1 MRLGKWTVAA
11 TLSLAVAASC
21 AVAADRQ
28 GFLLLAQA
36 QEADKADSSWKP
48 LGLIKEGVGNL
59 GKKLGG
65 GSEDA
70 AGEGVSGEDAMG
82 EAAAPPP
89 TGDRIFSSDPL
100 PLDWIG
106 ELAAANPK
114 LAADLG
120 IAEIDWEGLEA
131 RNIEGTFQLRD
142 GRVEI
147 TITRFELGPGRVT
160 GRLTL
165 DPTTMPLSVTL
176 ELLARNIRVQDLRK
190 FDQPG
195 LLTDGT
201 IDMKVQLS
209 GRGESMATLMASAE
223 GEVAMLLEDGRAVSV
238 SAEKA
243 GGPMLALDL
252 MGALVPPG
260 LDSTSIRCA
269 VGRVNVEAG
278 VAIPEVLII
287 VTEHTLIS
295 GNGSADLG
303 RESLDLMLVPQQ
315 SSNVQGVLM
324 PPIQIGGT
332 FTNPSFRAAPL
343 GNITDIG
350 SIAKLIASPL
360 ITPALAI
367 SGEKH
372 DCAQELK
379 KAGAQS
385 GSKTK
390 KPPTDKESEAEGGG

>member
-1 MRLGKWTVAA
+1 MRLGQWMVVV
-11 TLSLAVAASC
+11 LMSLAVPNIEPVFAAPEK
-21 AVAADRQ
+21 AW
-28 GFLLLAQA
+28 LLAQA
-36 QEADKADSSWKP
+36 QSADQPGASWKP
-48 LGLIKEGVGNL
+48 LGRIKEGVGNL
-59 GKKLGG
+59 AGKLGG
-65 GSEDA
+65 GSEEVPQDA
-70 AGEGVSGEDAMG
+70 ADTGDDGK
-82 EAAAPPP
+82 APPAV
-89 TGDRIFSSDPL
+89 GERIFSSDPL

-147 TITRFELGPGRVT
+147 TISRFELGPGRVT

-165 DPTTMPLSVTL
+165 DPTTTPLSVTL
-176 ELLARNIRVQDLRK
+176 ELLANNIRVEDLRK

-201 IDMKVQLS
+201 IDLKLKLS
-209 GRGESMATLMASAE
+209 GRGESLAALMASAE
-223 GEVAMLLEDGRAVSV
+223 GEWDALVEDGRAVSV

-260 LDSTSIRCA
+260 LNSTSIRCA
-269 VGRVNVEAG
+269 VSRVKVEAG
-278 VAIPEVLII
+278 VAIPEVLIF
-287 VTEHTLIS
+287 VTEHTLVS
-295 GNGSADLG
+295 GKGSVDLG
-303 RESLDLMLVPQQ
+303 RESIDLMLVPQR

-324 PPIQIGGT
+324 SPINIRGT
-332 FTNPSFRAAPL
+332 LANPAIRLLPL
-343 GNITDIG
+343 GKITDIG
-350 SIAKLIASPL
+350 SIGKLIVSPI
-360 ITPALAI
+360 ITPVLAI

-372 DCAQELK
+372 DCTQELK

-385 GSKTK
+385 EPKVE
-390 KPPTDKESEAEGGG
+390 KPPVDKESEAEGGG